1 MRIALL
7 SFVSCLAIQ
16 AAATDLPAG
25 TTWGADARN
34 GAMARPFWADST
46 NWDLFTTAGHSA
58 VLPGAGGRPFQMRFG
73 GAGLSAENSD
83 ATLSQSKPAALQLRG
98 AVEQKAGYVL
108 DFGWINQKAN
118 AGEGAPTY
126 EAGRMPWGF
135 DVGAAFG
142 PDRAVAFGL
151 GIRGQFPSN
160 QTQDT
165 SGNPG
170 VMGDFERFQPSLQ
183 AARFGMATHFAQAV
197 TLAGKFEMSFDYD
210 SLVHSGAT
218 GGLKSLH
225 RFGLVRLPIISM
237 SAQFDRK
244 DLPVQGLAD
253 VTFGTIHRI
262 GVMKTLGDAASRLDG
277 ANVDFPTH
285 QGDSLRILVGAL
297 GRWTRDGHTIRP
309 LLVFERGS
317 MKTQLYAPVTGT
329 KDPFAKGEKL
339 ADTGWDWKS
348 QGGTI
353 GAFYSWDRGVAG
365 NLELSSTKKNLQFK
379 DGIERDDESHTD
391 LGMAMGVELS
401 HRLVP
406 QWREKV
412 PTSMEFLLRLGWE
425 RRSLAGYEIESGY
438 LSGLNMG
445 YEEALNINPT
455 GTGMNYGYLGADGP
469 NRGWA
474 GQEEQVGMA
483 PTLGGGFD
491 LNLVTFGLGATFL
504 DRALELGTALQI
516 GSLTPNEGDALD
528 LFGWRAELRWSH

>member
-16 AAATDLPAG
+16 ATATDLPAG
-25 TTWGADARN
+25 TVWSADARS
-34 GAMARPFWADST
+34 GALARPFWTDST
-46 NWDLFTTAGHSA
+46 NWNLFSTAGHSA
-58 VLPGAGGRPFQMRFG
+58 VLPGAEGRSFQMRFG
-73 GAGLSAENSD
+73 GNGLSAENSD
-83 ATLSQSKPAALQLRG
+83 ASASQSKPASLQLRG
-98 AVEQKAGYVL
+98 AVDQKAGYVL
-108 DFGWINQKAN
+108 DFGWINQKAS

-142 PDRAVAFGL
+142 PDRAIAFGL
-151 GIRGQFPSN
+151 GIRGQYPSS

-170 VMGDFERFQPSLQ
+170 VMGDFERWQPALQ
-183 AARFGMATHFAQAV
+183 SARFGMATHFAQAV
-197 TLAGKFEMSFDYD
+197 TLAAKFDMSIDYD

-225 RFGLVRLPIISM
+225 RFGVVRLPIISL
-237 SAQFDRK
+237 SAQFDRD

-253 VTFGTIHRI
+253 VTFGTTHRI
-262 GVMKTLGDAASRLDG
+262 GVMKTTGSAQDGLDG

-285 QGDSLRILVGAL
+285 QGDSLRILVGAM
-297 GRWTRDGHTIRP
+297 GRWSRDGHTIRP
-309 LLVFERGS
+309 VLVFERGS
-317 MKTQLYAPVTGT
+317 MATQLYAPIAGT

-339 ADTGWDWKS
+339 ADSGWDWKS
-348 QGGTI
+348 EGGTI
-353 GAFYSWDRGVAG
+353 GAFYSWDGGVAA
-365 NLELSSTKKNLQFK
+365 NLELSSAKKNLQFK

-412 PTSMEFLLRLGWE
+412 PSSMEFLLRMGWE
-425 RRSLAGYEIESGY
+425 RRSLAGFEIENGY
-438 LSGLNMG
+438 LSGLVTG
-445 YEEALNINPT
+445 YEETMNVNPN
-455 GTGMNYGYLGADGP
+455 GDGWNYGYLGADGP

-474 GQEEQVGMA
+474 GQEDKVGLA
-483 PTLGGGFD
+483 PELGAGFD
-491 LNLVTFGLGATFL
+491 LNLFSFGLGATFL
-504 DRALELGTALQI
+504 ERTLELGTALQI
-516 GSLTPNEGDALD
+516 GSLTPNAGDALD
-528 LFGWRAELRWSH
+528 VFGWRAELRWSH